1 MSRLPFEL
9 FLALRYLRPKRTFV
23 SVITLISVV
32 GVMLGVAVLI
42 IVISVMTGFDQQ
54 LREKILGFGA
64 HLRVFQQDGPMDDFP
79 TVLSTVTSN
88 AHVQSAAPF
97 ILGQVMVKTQ
107 PETGKALVAA
117 PMVRGI
123 DPSLEKN
130 ISNLSSNIVLG
141 EFNVSRDGVLV
152 GIELARR
159 LRLDLGDRIAIYS
172 PHNLEEMERQRGTD
186 EEVAVLPD
194 EFTVRGIFDVGYNE
208 FNGVLV
214 TSLRNA
220 QRLYEIP
227 GKATGLFVFV
237 RDPLQADQVRHEL
250 YRQLGSNYTIG
261 LWTEDPGNREYLSAI
276 AVEKNVMFFILI
288 FIVIVAAFSIM
299 NSQITFVVQKTR
311 EIGMMKA
318 LGGTKEQVMLLFLSQ
333 SFVVGVL
340 GVTAGF
346 GLGWLAL
353 IYRNPFLH
361 FLRKATGIE
370 IFPASM
376 YGFSEL
382 PALIDPRDVIVIC
395 STALVICI
403 LAGLAPAWNAGRLKP
418 VEALRHE

>member
-1 MSRLPFEL
+1 VSRLPFEL

-64 HLRVFQQDGPMDDFP
+64 HLRVFQYDGPMEDFP
-79 TVLSTVTSN
+79 TVLSTVNSN
-88 AHVQSAAPF
+88 AHVRSAAPF

-107 PETGKALVAA
+107 PAAGKPMFAA
-117 PMVRGI
+117 PLVRGI
-123 DPSLEKN
+123 DPSLERN
-130 ISNLSSNIVLG
+130 VSNLSSNIILG
-141 EFNVSRDGVLV
+141 EFNVSKESVLV
-152 GIELARR
+152 GVELARQ
-159 LRLDLGDRIAIYS
+159 LQVDVGDRISIYS
-172 PHNLEEMERQRGTD
+172 PQHLEEMERQRGTE
-186 EEVAVLPD
+186 EEVVVLPD
-194 EFTVRGIFDVGYNE
+194 DFTVRGIFDVGYNE
-208 FNGVLV
+208 FNANVLV

-220 QRLYEIP
+220 QRLYDMP
-227 GKATGLFVFV
+227 GKANGLFVFI
-237 RDPLQADQVRHEL
+237 RDPLQAEAVRREL
-250 YRQLGSNYTIG
+250 HRELGPNYTIR
-261 LWTEDPGNREYLSAI
+261 LWTEENNAYLTAI

-311 EIGMMKA
+311 EIGMLKA

-333 SFVVGVL
+333 SFVVGIV
-340 GVTAGF
+340 GVATGL

-353 IYRNPFLH
+353 TYRNPFLH
-361 FLRKATGIE
+361 FLRKATGLE
-370 IFPASM
+370 IFPASI

-382 PALIDPRDVIVIC
+382 PALIDLRDVVVIC
-395 STALVICI
+395 GTALVICV

>member
-23 SVITLISVV
+23 SVITFISVV

-64 HLRVFQQDGPMDDFP
+64 HLRVFQYDGPMADFP
-79 TVLSTVTSN
+79 RVLSTVTSN
-88 AHVQSAAPF
+88 ANVQSAAPF

-107 PETGKALVAA
+107 PQNGKPLVAA

-130 ISNLSSNIVLG
+130 ISNLSSNVVLG
-141 EFNVSRDGVLV
+141 EFNVSKDGVLV
-152 GIELARR
+152 GLELARH
-159 LRLDLGDRIAIYS
+159 LHLDVGDRIAIYS

-208 FNGVLV
+208 FNANVLV
-214 TSLRNA
+214 MSLRNA

-227 GKATGLFVFV
+227 GKATGLFVFI
-237 RDPLQADQVRHEL
+237 RDPLKAEEVRKEL
-250 YRQLGSNYTIG
+250 HQELGPNYTIT
-261 LWTEDPGNREYLSAI
+261 LWTEENNAYLTAI

-318 LGGTKEQVMLLFLSQ
+318 LGSTSQQVMLLFLSQ

-340 GVTAGF
+340 GVTAGLA
-346 GLGWLAL
+346 LGWLAL
-353 IYRNPFLH
+353 TYRNPFLH
-361 FLRKATGIE
+361 FLRSATGLE
-370 IFPASM
+370 IFPASI

-395 STALVICI
+395 GTALVICI
-403 LAGLAPAWNAGRLKP
+403 LAGLVPAWNAGRLKP
-418 VEALRHE
+418 VEALRYE

>member
-1 MSRLPFEL
+1 MSRLPFEF

-64 HLRVFQQDGPMDDFP
+64 HLRVFQDDGPMDDFP
-79 TVLSTVTSN
+79 AVLSIVTSN
-88 AHVQSAAPF
+88 AYVQSAAPF

-107 PETGKALVAA
+107 PETGKPLVAA

-141 EFNVSRDGVLV
+141 EFNVSKDGVLV
-152 GIELARR
+152 GIELARH
-159 LRLDLGDRIAIYS
+159 LRLDVGDRIAIYS
-172 PHNLEEMERQRGTD
+172 PHNLEEMEHQRGTD

-208 FNGVLV
+208 FNANVLV
-214 TSLRNA
+214 TSLRSA

-227 GKATGLFVFV
+227 GKATGLFVFI
-237 RDPLQADQVRHEL
+237 RDPLEAEQVRTEL
-250 YRQLGSNYTIG
+250 QKKLGSNYTIR
-261 LWTEDPGNREYLSAI
+261 LWTEENNAYLTAI

-311 EIGMMKA
+311 EIGMLKA

-333 SFVVGVL
+333 SFVVGIV
-340 GVTAGF
+340 GVTAGLA
-346 GLGWLAL
+346 LGWLAL
-353 IYRNPFLH
+353 TYRNPFLH
-361 FLRKATGIE
+361 FLRKATGLE
-370 IFPASM
+370 IFPASI

-382 PALIDPRDVIVIC
+382 PALIDSRDVAVIC
-395 STALVICI
+395 GTALVICL

>member
-1 MSRLPFEL
+1 MSRLPFEF

-23 SVITLISVV
+23 SVITLISVI

-64 HLRVFQQDGPMDDFP
+64 HLRVFQYDGPMEDFP
-79 TVLSTVTSN
+79 TVLNTVSSN

-97 ILGQVMVKTQ
+97 ILAQVMVKTQ
-107 PETGKALVAA
+107 PAAGKPMFAA
-117 PMVRGI
+117 PLVRGI
-123 DPSLEKN
+123 DPSLERN
-130 ISNLSSNIVLG
+130 VSNLSSNIILG
-141 EFNVSRDGVLV
+141 EFNVSRESVLV
-152 GIELARR
+152 GVELARH
-159 LRLDLGDRIAIYS
+159 LQLDVGDRISIYS
-172 PHNLEEMERQRGTD
+172 PQHLEEMERQRGTE
-186 EEVAVLPD
+186 EEVVVLPD

-208 FNGVLV
+208 FNANVLI

-220 QRLYEIP
+220 QRLYDMP
-227 GKATGLFVFV
+227 GKANGLFVFI
-237 RDPLQADQVRHEL
+237 RDPLQAEEVRREL
-250 YRQLGSNYTIG
+250 HRKLGPNYTIR
-261 LWTEDPGNREYLSAI
+261 LWTEENNAYLTAI

-311 EIGMMKA
+311 EIGMLKA

-333 SFVVGVL
+333 SFVVGIV
-340 GVTAGF
+340 GVTTGL

-353 IYRNPFLH
+353 TYRNPFLH
-361 FLRKATGIE
+361 FLRRATGLE
-370 IFPASM
+370 IFPASI

-382 PALIDPRDVIVIC
+382 PALIDPRDVAVIC
-395 STALVICI
+395 GTALVICV

>member
-64 HLRVFQQDGPMDDFP
+64 HLRVFQQDGPMEDFP
-79 TVLSTVTSN
+79 AVLSLVTSN

-97 ILGQVMVKTQ
+97 ILGQVMVETQ
-107 PETGKALVAA
+107 PETGKPVVAA

-123 DPSLEKN
+123 DPALEKD

-141 EFNVSRDGVLV
+141 EFNVSRKGVLV

-159 LRLDLGDRIAIYS
+159 LHLDVGDPIAIYS
-172 PHNLEEMERQRGTD
+172 PHNLEEMKRQRGTD
-186 EEVAVLPD
+186 DEVVILPD
-194 EFTVRGIFDVGYNE
+194 EFIVRGIFDVGYNE
-208 FNGVLV
+208 FNGLLV
-214 TSLRNA
+214 TSMRDA
-220 QRLYEIP
+220 QRLYEMP

-237 RDPLQADQVRHEL
+237 RDPLQADQVREEL
-250 YRQLGSNYTIG
+250 YEQLGSNYTIG
-261 LWTEDPGNREYLSAI
+261 LWTEDPGNKQYLSAI

-333 SFVVGVL
+333 SFVVGIL
-340 GVTAGF
+340 GVTTGL

-370 IFPASM
+370 IFPASI

-382 PALIDPRDVIVIC
+382 PALIDARDVTIIC
-395 STALVICI
+395 GTALVICI